1 VIKPQLPLR
10 IAPQLT
16 DFPTFLAYVR
26 NPKARDGSET
36 VMPPF
41 PADRLTEDQAREI
54 YDYVVTAFRGQ

>member
-1 VIKPQLPLR
+1 VIKPNLPLR
-10 IAPQLT
+10 SAPQLT

-26 NPKARDGSET
+26 SPKARDGSET

-41 PADRLTEDQAREI
+41 PADRLTEEQGKEI